1 MTTTAL
7 PEAGADDRVDGVPAR
22 FVARPTSTAEVAD
35 VMRAAAADGLTVV
48 PRGAGTKLGWGP
60 PPTSA
65 DVVLDLGAMD
75 QVLDHQAGDLIVEA
89 QAGTPLSRVR
99 EVVGGQGQRLV
110 VDETVAGATVGGS
123 LAAHA
128 SGPERLLV
136 GTVRDLLIG
145 ITVVRADGVVARAGG
160 RVVKNVAGYDLGKL
174 VVGSLGTLA
183 VVTEA
188 IFRLHPVPELQQ
200 WVSVPVADAARAH
213 ELAHAVVHG
222 QAVAAA
228 VEVDLDATGSGL
240 LSVLLNGREDG
251 VTRRAATVADQLG
264 GDAELA
270 PAAPDGWGA
279 YPWARGEVGLKL
291 TCVLSG
297 LRDVLAAAADVGAR
311 VRGSAGAGVLYAALP
326 ASEAEAAAALARL
339 RGTCAAHGGS
349 AVVLE
354 APPALEQAL
363 DVWGPVPA
371 LDLMRRVKDQ
381 FDPDHRLSPG
391 RFVGGI

>member
-1 MTTTAL
+1 
-7 PEAGADDRVDGVPAR
+7 
-22 FVARPTSTAEVAD
+22 
-35 VMRAAAADGLTVV
+35 
-48 PRGAGTKLGWGP
+48 
-60 PPTSA
+60 
-65 DVVLDLGAMD
+65 
-75 QVLDHQAGDLIVEA
+75 
-89 QAGTPLSRVR
+89 
-99 EVVGGQGQRLV
+99 
-110 VDETVAGATVGGS
+110 
-123 LAAHA
+123 
-128 SGPERLLV
+128 
-136 GTVRDLLIG
+136 
-145 ITVVRADGVVARAGG
+145 
-160 RVVKNVAGYDLGKL
+160 
-174 VVGSLGTLA
+174 
-183 VVTEA
+183 
-188 IFRLHPVPELQQ
+188 
-200 WVSVPVADAARAH
+200 VADAARAH

-222 QAVAAA
+222 LAGAAA
-228 VEVDLDATGSGL
+228 VEVDLDATGSGR

-326 ASEAEAAAALARL
+326 ASEAEAGAALARL